1 MEEEKKKE
9 LEEFGIV
16 IDYLPTGKSSSPSPT
31 PIIQIVGEK
40 FFTLL
45 EASVKKEVKI
55 GDRVFIGK
63 EGRDVVDKIKGKIG
77 YEDLTLNAK
86 NELMN
91 AILKIIENDEKRFV
105 DIFNKA
111 GPLNIRQHSLELLP
125 GVGKKHLKQILEE
138 REKKE
143 FSSLDEINQRIPLL
157 PNVKKMLAERIIS
170 ELSTEQRYYL
180 FVIRKK

>member
-1 MEEEKKKE
+1 MEEEKKKKE

-31 PIIQIVGEK
+31 PIVQLVGEK

-55 GDRVFIGK
+55 GDKVFIGK
-63 EGRDVVDKIKGKIG
+63 EGRDVVDKIKGKIK
-77 YEDLTLNAK
+77 YEDLTFNAK
-86 NELMN
+86 NELPN
-91 AILKIIENDEKRFV
+91 AILKIINENEKRFV

-125 GVGKKHLKQILEE
+125 GIGKKHLKQILEE

-143 FSSLDEINQRIPLL
+143 FSSLEELNQRIPLL
-157 PNVKKMLAERIIS
+157 PNVKRMIVERIIE

-180 FVIRKK
+180 FVRK